1 MFAVVVTTSNISNIG
16 DSVGAL
22 CALAREAGLSPLT
35 KFCWWSPSSR
45 SRGCA
50 GAAAGCRTAPGTRRS
65 RTRSASP
72 SWRSRSPTSPA
83 QHQPPYPRR
92 GPDKIFFVI
101 IIEIFFSPHGH
112 RTYFWYLAKIFNGKG
127 RKMFVL
133 PGADQW
139 ACPGRRG
146 CTRLWSRRAAWSP
159 AAAVP
164 APWWL
169 AAPAGGRGGTWSPAP
184 AAAAPAGGPQ
194 LQLPHCRAPWPAPWA
209 CPGRGPRPHLRRH
222 WVWFGAGFAVA

>member
-83 QHQPPYPRR
+83 QHQPPYPKR

-112 RTYFWYLAKIFNGKG
+112 RNRTYFWYLAKIFNGKEKNVCITYYLKQISE
-127 RKMFVL
+127 RVEVSEAVLVSEAAEL
-133 PGADQW
+133 PGV
-139 ACPGRRG
+139 
-146 CTRLWSRRAAWSP
+146 L
-159 AAAVP
+159 
-164 APWWL
+164 
-169 AAPAGGRGGTWSPAP
+169 
-184 AAAAPAGGPQ
+184 
-194 LQLPHCRAPWPAPWA
+194 LQLCR
-209 CPGRGPRPHLRRH
+209 RLDD
-222 WVWFGAGFAVA
+222 

>member
-83 QHQPPYPRR
+83 QHQPPCPRR

-101 IIEIFFSPHGH
+101 RIEIFFSPHGH
-112 RTYFWYLAKIFNGKG
+112 RTYFWYLANIFNGKEKKCLYYLEQISERVQVG
-127 RKMFVL
+127 EAVLVSEAAEL
-133 PGADQW
+133 PGV
-139 ACPGRRG
+139 
-146 CTRLWSRRAAWSP
+146 L
-159 AAAVP
+159 
-164 APWWL
+164 
-169 AAPAGGRGGTWSPAP
+169 
-184 AAAAPAGGPQ
+184 
-194 LQLPHCRAPWPAPWA
+194 LQL
-209 CPGRGPRPHLRRH
+209 RRRLDD
-222 WVWFGAGFAVA
+222 